1 MPKVIVVDDDH
12 TNVVL
17 TKMLLELDG
26 FQVATCADIPQAAAA
41 AESGV
46 DAFVIDYHLAR
57 GINGLELLRQVRQ
70 GETAAPANTIIIV
83 TSGDYRRETEST
95 QAGANLFLHKPYPP
109 ENLSK
114 ELINLLKP
122 RKGNDQ

>member
-1 MPKVIVVDDDH
+1 MPKIIVVDDDH
-12 TNVVL
+12 TNVTL

-26 FQVATCADIPQAAAA
+26 FQVVTCTDIPQAALA
-41 AESGV
+41 AENGA

-57 GINGLELLRQVRQ
+57 GVNGLELLHQVRQ
-70 GETAAPANTIIIV
+70 RKTAVPPNTIVIV

-95 QAGANLFLHKPYPP
+95 QAGADLFLHKPYPP

-114 ELINLLKP
+114 ELKNLLKP
-122 RKGNDQ
+122 RKVNDQ